1 MIPKHRIFSVL
12 SSRTLKRSVF
22 LIVIP
27 LLAICVGL
35 YLYAAGGRYVST
47 DNAYVK
53 ANVIIISPEIS
64 GRVTSV
70 LVVDN
75 QAVEAND
82 ILLQLDSSP
91 LEITLNRARAQM
103 AVIRT
108 ELESLRADYGET
120 VVQAQQAEDKV
131 RHLDK
136 RYKRQR
142 KLLKQGLSSEE
153 KHDEAKHNLQVA
165 RREVQIIQQR
175 VQRVLAQ
182 LAGNEVLPVD
192 QHPRYLTAQTT
203 YDQAAIDLKATTIRA
218 PASGIVS
225 NMKLQVGEYAQAGK
239 PIFSLIENQPIWVEA
254 NLKETQLTHILPG
267 QQATIVAD
275 AYPDKIWESV
285 ISSIAPA
292 TGAEFSILP
301 PQNASGNWVKVVQRI
316 PINLVITD
324 QTGGPQLRAGMTVS
338 VRIDTRRKRELSGQM
353 RDVVGERDVLELIR
367 DVGQKAMVWRNRDSS
382 S

>member
-1 MIPKHRIFSVL
+1 MSKRRLFSWL
-12 SSRTLKRSVF
+12 SRRTLTRIVF
-22 LIVIP
+22 LFVIP

-53 ANVIIISPEIS
+53 ANVIIITPEVS

-70 LVVDN
+70 LVADN
-75 QAVEAND
+75 QAVEAD
-82 ILLQLDSSP
+82 DVLLQLDSSP
-91 LEITLNRARAQM
+91 LEITLNRAWAQM

-120 VVQAQQAEDKV
+120 VVQIQQAEDKV
-131 RHLDK
+131 RYLER

-153 KHDEAKHNLQVA
+153 KHDEAKHTLQVA

-182 LAGNEVLPVD
+182 LAGDEVLSVE
-192 QHPRYLTAQTT
+192 QHPRYQAAQAT
-203 YDQAAIDLKATTIRA
+203 YDQAAIDLKATTIHA

-239 PIFSLIENQPIWVEA
+239 PVFSLIENYPIWIEA

-275 AYPDKIWESV
+275 AYPDRVWESV
-285 ISSIAPA
+285 ISSIAPT

-324 QTGGPQLRAGMTVS
+324 QADGPQLRAGMTVS
-338 VRIDTRRKRELSGQM
+338 VRIDTHRKRELPGQM
-353 RDVVGERDVLELIR
+353 RNVVGDRDVLGLIR
-367 DVGQKAMVWRNRDSS
+367 GLGQKAMAWRSRDSS

>member
-1 MIPKHRIFSVL
+1 MSERKLFSIL
-12 SSRTLKRSVF
+12 GSRTLKRTVF

-53 ANVIIISPEIS
+53 ANVIIISPEVS

-82 ILLQLDSSP
+82 VLLQLDSSP
-91 LEITLNRARAQM
+91 LEITLSRARAQM

-120 VVQAQQAEDKV
+120 VVQAQLAEDKV
-131 RHLDK
+131 RYLVR

-165 RREVQIIQQR
+165 RREVQIIEQR

-182 LAGNEVLPVD
+182 LAGNERLPVD

-203 YDQAAIDLKATTIRA
+203 YDQAAVELKATTIRA

-239 PIFSLIENQPIWVEA
+239 PIFSLIQNQPIWIEA

-316 PINLVITD
+316 PINLVIID
-324 QTGGPQLRAGMTVS
+324 QAGGPQLRAGMTVS

-367 DVGQKAMVWRNRDSS
+367 NVGQKAMVWRNRDGSS
-382 S
+382 

>member
-1 MIPKHRIFSVL
+1 MSERKLFSIL
-12 SSRTLKRSVF
+12 GSRRLKRTVF

-53 ANVIIISPEIS
+53 ANVIIISPEVS

-82 ILLQLDSSP
+82 VLLQLDSSP

-120 VVQAQQAEDKV
+120 VVQAQLAKDKV
-131 RHLDK
+131 RYLDR

-165 RREVQIIQQR
+165 RREVQIIEQR

-182 LAGNEVLPVD
+182 LAGNERLPVD

-203 YDQAAIDLKATTIRA
+203 YDQAAVELKATTIRA

-239 PIFSLIENQPIWVEA
+239 PVFSLIQNQPIWVEA
-254 NLKETQLTHILPG
+254 NLKETQLTHIQPG
-267 QQATIVAD
+267 QQATIVVD

-285 ISSIAPA
+285 VSSIAPA

-324 QTGGPQLRAGMTVS
+324 QAGGPQLRAGMTVS

-367 DVGQKAMVWRNRDSS
+367 NVGQKAMVWRNRDGSS
-382 S
+382 

>member
-1 MIPKHRIFSVL
+1 MPEHKLFSML
-12 SSRTLKRSVF
+12 SGRRLKRTFF

-27 LLAICVGL
+27 LAAICVAL

-47 DNAYVK
+47 NNAYVK
-53 ANVIIISPEIS
+53 ANIIIISTEVS
-64 GRVTSV
+64 GRVTSM
-70 LVVDN
+70 LVADN
-75 QAVEAND
+75 QAVEVND

-91 LEITLNRARAQM
+91 LEIALNRARAQM

-120 VVQAQQAEDKV
+120 VVQAQLSEDKV
-131 RHLDK
+131 RYLDR

-153 KHDEAKHNLQVA
+153 KHDEAGHDLQVA
-165 RREVQIIQQR
+165 RREVKIIEKR

-182 LAGNEVLPVD
+182 LAGNKLLPVD
-192 QHPRYLTAQTT
+192 QHPRYLAAQTT
-203 YDQAAIDLKATTIRA
+203 YDQAAIDLKAATIRA
-218 PASGIVS
+218 PASGVVS
-225 NMKLQVGEYAQAGK
+225 NMKLQVGEFAQAGK
-239 PIFSLIENQPIWVEA
+239 PIFTLIENQPIWIEA
-254 NLKETQLTHILPG
+254 NLKETELTHIQPG

-324 QTGGPQLRAGMTVS
+324 QAGGPQLRAGMTVT
-338 VRIDTRRKRELSGQM
+338 VRIDTRRKRELSGQI
-353 RDVVGERDVLELIR
+353 RDVVGERDVLKLIR

>member
-1 MIPKHRIFSVL
+1 MSERKLFSIL
-12 SSRTLKRSVF
+12 GSRTLKRTVF

-53 ANVIIISPEIS
+53 ANVIIISPEVS

-82 ILLQLDSSP
+82 VLLQLDSSP

-120 VVQAQQAEDKV
+120 VVQAQLAKDKV
-131 RHLDK
+131 RYLDR

-165 RREVQIIQQR
+165 RREVQIIEQR

-182 LAGNEVLPVD
+182 LAGNERLPVD

-203 YDQAAIDLKATTIRA
+203 YDQAAVDLKATTIRA

-239 PIFSLIENQPIWVEA
+239 PVFSLIQNQPIWVEA
-254 NLKETQLTHILPG
+254 NLKETQLTHIQPG
-267 QQATIVAD
+267 QQATIVVD

-285 ISSIAPA
+285 VSSIAPA

-324 QTGGPQLRAGMTVS
+324 QAGGPQLRAGMTVS

-367 DVGQKAMVWRNRDSS
+367 NVGQKAMVWRNRDGSS
-382 S
+382 

>member
-1 MIPKHRIFSVL
+1 MSERKLFSIL
-12 SSRTLKRSVF
+12 GSRTLKRTVF

-53 ANVIIISPEIS
+53 ANVIIISPEVS

-70 LVVDN
+70 LVRDN
-75 QAVEAND
+75 QPVEAD
-82 ILLQLDSSP
+82 DVLLQLDSSP
-91 LEITLNRARAQM
+91 LEIILSRARAQM

-131 RHLDK
+131 TYLDK
-136 RYKRQR
+136 RYKRQQ

-153 KHDEAKHNLQVA
+153 KHDEAKHDLQVA

-182 LAGNEVLPVD
+182 LGGSEKLPVD

-203 YDQAAIDLKATTIRA
+203 YDQAVVDLKATTIRA

-225 NMKLQVGEYAQAGK
+225 NMKLQVGEYALAGK
-239 PIFSLIENQPIWVEA
+239 PIFSLIENQPIWIEA

-275 AYPDKIWESV
+275 AYPDKTWESV
-285 ISSIAPA
+285 VSSIAPA

-316 PINLVITD
+316 PIKLVITD
-324 QTGGPQLRAGMTVS
+324 QANGPQLRAGMTVS

>member
-1 MIPKHRIFSVL
+1 MSERKLFSIL
-12 SSRTLKRSVF
+12 GSRTLKRTVF

-53 ANVIIISPEIS
+53 ANVIIISPEVS

-82 ILLQLDSSP
+82 VLLQLDSSP

-120 VVQAQQAEDKV
+120 VVQEQLAKDKV
-131 RHLDK
+131 RYLDR

-153 KHDEAKHNLQVA
+153 KHDEAKHDLQVA
-165 RREVQIIQQR
+165 RREVEIIEQR

-182 LAGNEVLPVD
+182 LAGNERLPVD

-203 YDQAAIDLKATTIRA
+203 YDQAAVDLKATTIRA

-239 PIFSLIENQPIWVEA
+239 PVFSLIQNLPIWVEA
-254 NLKETQLTHILPG
+254 NLKETQLTHIQPG
-267 QQATIVAD
+267 QQATIVVD

-285 ISSIAPA
+285 VSSIAPA

-316 PINLVITD
+316 PIKLVITD
-324 QTGGPQLRAGMTVS
+324 QAGGPQLRAGMTVS

-367 DVGQKAMVWRNRDSS
+367 DVGQKAMVWRNRDGSS
-382 S
+382 

>member
-1 MIPKHRIFSVL
+1 MSERKLFSIL
-12 SSRTLKRSVF
+12 GSRTLKRTVF

-53 ANVIIISPEIS
+53 ANVIIISPEVS

-82 ILLQLDSSP
+82 VLIQLDSSP

-120 VVQAQQAEDKV
+120 VVQEQLAKDKV
-131 RHLDK
+131 RYLDR

-153 KHDEAKHNLQVA
+153 KHDEAKHDLQVA
-165 RREVQIIQQR
+165 RREVQIIEQR

-182 LAGNEVLPVD
+182 LAGNERLPVD

-203 YDQAAIDLKATTIRA
+203 YDQAAVDLKATTIRA

-239 PIFSLIENQPIWVEA
+239 PIFSLIENQPIWIEA

-275 AYPDKIWESV
+275 AYPDKVWESV
-285 ISSIAPA
+285 VGNIAPA

-324 QTGGPQLRAGMTVS
+324 QAGGPQLRAGMTVS
-338 VRIDTRRKRELSGQM
+338 VRIDTRRKRELSGQI

>member
-1 MIPKHRIFSVL
+1 MSERKIFSIL
-12 SSRTLKRSVF
+12 GSRTLKRTVF

-53 ANVIIISPEIS
+53 ANVIIISPEVS

-82 ILLQLDSSP
+82 VLLQLDSSP

-120 VVQAQQAEDKV
+120 VVEEQLAKDKV
-131 RHLDK
+131 RYLDR

-153 KHDEAKHNLQVA
+153 KHDEAKHDLQVA
-165 RREVQIIQQR
+165 RREVQIIEQR

-182 LAGNEVLPVD
+182 LAGNERLPVD

-203 YDQAAIDLKATTIRA
+203 YDQAAVDLKATTIRA

-239 PIFSLIENQPIWVEA
+239 PVFSLIQNQPIWVEA
-254 NLKETQLTHILPG
+254 NLKETQLTHIQPG
-267 QQATIVAD
+267 QQATIVVD

-285 ISSIAPA
+285 VSSIAPA

-316 PINLVITD
+316 PIKLVITD
-324 QTGGPQLRAGMTVS
+324 QAGGPQLRAGMTVS

-367 DVGQKAMVWRNRDSS
+367 DVGQKAMVWRNRDGSS
-382 S
+382 

>member
-1 MIPKHRIFSVL
+1 MPEQKIFSML
-12 SSRTLKRSVF
+12 SGRRLKRTFF
-22 LIVIP
+22 LVVVP
-27 LLAICVGL
+27 LAAICVAL

-47 DNAYVK
+47 NNAYVK
-53 ANVIIISPEIS
+53 ANVIIISTEVS
-64 GRVTSV
+64 GRVTSM
-70 LVVDN
+70 LVADN

-91 LEITLNRARAQM
+91 LEIALNRARAQM

-120 VVQAQQAEDKV
+120 VVQAQLAEDKV
-131 RHLDK
+131 RYLDR

-153 KHDEAKHNLQVA
+153 KHDEARHDLQVA
-165 RREVQIIQQR
+165 RREVKIIEQR

-182 LAGNEVLPVD
+182 LAGNKLLPAD
-192 QHPRYLTAQTT
+192 QHPRYLAAQTT
-203 YDQAAIDLKATTIRA
+203 YDQAAVDLKAATIRA
-218 PASGIVS
+218 PASGVVS
-225 NMKLQVGEYAQAGK
+225 NMKLQVGEFAQAGK
-239 PIFSLIENQPIWVEA
+239 PIFTLIENQPIWIEA

-316 PINLVITD
+316 PINLAITNQAGD
-324 QTGGPQLRAGMTVS
+324 PQLRAGMTVL
-338 VRIDTRRKRELSGQM
+338 VRIDTRRKRELSGQI
-353 RDVVGERDVLELIR
+353 RDLLGERDVLELIR
-367 DVGQKAMVWRNRDSS
+367 DVGQKAMVWRNRDSGS
-382 S
+382 

>member
-1 MIPKHRIFSVL
+1 MSERKLFSIL
-12 SSRTLKRSVF
+12 GSRTLKRTVF

-53 ANVIIISPEIS
+53 ANVIIISPEVS

-75 QAVEAND
+75 QAVDAND
-82 ILLQLDSSP
+82 VLLQLDSSP
-91 LEITLNRARAQM
+91 LEITLSRARAQM

-120 VVQAQQAEDKV
+120 VVQAQLAEDKV
-131 RHLDK
+131 RYLVR

-165 RREVQIIQQR
+165 RREVQIIEQR
-175 VQRVLAQ
+175 IQRVLAQ
-182 LAGNEVLPVD
+182 LAGNERLPVD

-203 YDQAAIDLKATTIRA
+203 YDQAAVELKATTIRA

-239 PIFSLIENQPIWVEA
+239 PIFSLIQNQPIWIEA

-316 PINLVITD
+316 PINLVIID
-324 QTGGPQLRAGMTVS
+324 QAGGPQLRAGMTVS

-367 DVGQKAMVWRNRDSS
+367 NVGQKAMVWRNRDGSS
-382 S
+382 

>member
-1 MIPKHRIFSVL
+1 MSERKLFSIL
-12 SSRTLKRSVF
+12 GSRTLKRTVF

-53 ANVIIISPEIS
+53 ANVIIISPEVS

-82 ILLQLDSSP
+82 VLLQLDSSP
-91 LEITLNRARAQM
+91 LEITLSRARAQM

-120 VVQAQQAEDKV
+120 VVQAQLAEDKV
-131 RHLDK
+131 RYLVR

-153 KHDEAKHNLQVA
+153 KYDEAKHNLQVA
-165 RREVQIIQQR
+165 RREVQIIEQR
-175 VQRVLAQ
+175 IQRVLAQ
-182 LAGNEVLPVD
+182 LAGNERLPVD

-203 YDQAAIDLKATTIRA
+203 YDQAAVELKATTIRA

-239 PIFSLIENQPIWVEA
+239 PIFSLIQNQPIWIEA

-316 PINLVITD
+316 PINLVIID
-324 QTGGPQLRAGMTVS
+324 QAGGPQLRAGMTVS

-367 DVGQKAMVWRNRDSS
+367 NVGQKAMVWRNRDGSS
-382 S
+382 

>member
-1 MIPKHRIFSVL
+1 MSERKLFSIL
-12 SSRTLKRSVF
+12 GSRTLKRTVF

-35 YLYAAGGRYVST
+35 YLYAAGGRYVTT

-53 ANVIIISPEIS
+53 ANVIIISPEVS

-82 ILLQLDSSP
+82 VLLQLDSSP

-120 VVQAQQAEDKV
+120 VVQAQLAEDKV
-131 RHLDK
+131 RYLNR
-136 RYKRQR
+136 RYKRQQ

-153 KHDEAKHNLQVA
+153 KHDEAKHDLQVA
-165 RREVQIIQQR
+165 RREVQIIEQR
-175 VQRVLAQ
+175 VQQVLAQ
-182 LAGNEVLPVD
+182 LAGNERLPVD

-203 YDQAAIDLKATTIRA
+203 YDQVAVDLKATTIRA

-225 NMKLQVGEYAQAGK
+225 NMKLQVGEYALAGK
-239 PIFSLIENQPIWVEA
+239 PIFSLIENQPIWIEA

-285 ISSIAPA
+285 VSSIAPA

-316 PINLVITD
+316 PIKLVITD
-324 QTGGPQLRAGMTVS
+324 QAGGPQLRAGMTVS

-367 DVGQKAMVWRNRDSS
+367 DVGQKAMVWRNRDGSS
-382 S
+382 

>member
-1 MIPKHRIFSVL
+1 MSARKLFSIL
-12 SSRTLKRSVF
+12 GSRTLKRTVF

-53 ANVIIISPEIS
+53 ANIIIIIPEVS

-70 LVVDN
+70 LVADN

-82 ILLQLDSSP
+82 VLIQLDSSP

-120 VVQAQQAEDKV
+120 VVQAQLAEDKV
-131 RHLDK
+131 RYLDR

-153 KHDEAKHNLQVA
+153 KHDEAKHDLQVA
-165 RREVQIIQQR
+165 RREVQIIEQR

-182 LAGNEVLPVD
+182 LAGNERLPVD

-203 YDQAAIDLKATTIRA
+203 YDQAAVDLKATTIRA

-239 PIFSLIENQPIWVEA
+239 PVFSLIQNQPIWVEA
-254 NLKETQLTHILPG
+254 NLKETQLTHIQPG
-267 QQATIVAD
+267 QQATIVVD

-285 ISSIAPA
+285 VSSIAPA

-324 QTGGPQLRAGMTVS
+324 QAGGPQLRAGMTVS
-338 VRIDTRRKRELSGQM
+338 VRIDTRRKRKMSKQL

-367 DVGQKAMVWRNRDSS
+367 NVGQKAMVWRNRDSS

>member
-1 MIPKHRIFSVL
+1 MSARKLFSIL
-12 SSRTLKRSVF
+12 GSRTLKRTVF

-53 ANVIIISPEIS
+53 ANVIIISPEVS

-82 ILLQLDSSP
+82 VLLQIDSSP

-120 VVQAQQAEDKV
+120 VVQEQLAKDKV
-131 RHLDK
+131 RYLDR

-153 KHDEAKHNLQVA
+153 KHDEAKHDLQVA
-165 RREVQIIQQR
+165 RREVQIIEQR

-182 LAGNEVLPVD
+182 LAGNERLPVD

-203 YDQAAIDLKATTIRA
+203 YDQAAVDLKATTIRA

-239 PIFSLIENQPIWVEA
+239 PVFSLIQNQPIWVEA
-254 NLKETQLTHILPG
+254 NLKETQLTHIQPG
-267 QQATIVAD
+267 QQATIVVD

-285 ISSIAPA
+285 VSSIAPA

-316 PINLVITD
+316 PIKLVITD
-324 QTGGPQLRAGMTVS
+324 QAGGPQLRAGMTVS

-367 DVGQKAMVWRNRDSS
+367 NVGQKAMVWRNRDGSS
-382 S
+382 

>member
-1 MIPKHRIFSVL
+1 MSEHKIFSWL
-12 SSRTLKRSVF
+12 SGRTLKRTVF
-22 LIVIP
+22 LVVIP

-53 ANVIIISPEIS
+53 ANIIIIIPEVS

-70 LVVDN
+70 LVANN
-75 QAVEAND
+75 QPVAADDV
-82 ILLQLDSSP
+82 LLQLDSFP
-91 LEITLNRARAQM
+91 LEIALSRARAQM
-103 AVIRT
+103 AVIRI

-131 RHLDK
+131 RHLDR

-153 KHDEAKHNLQVA
+153 KHDEAKHDLQVA

-175 VQRVLAQ
+175 VRRVLAQ
-182 LAGNEVLPVD
+182 LGGNQALPVG
-192 QHPRYLTAQTT
+192 QHPRYRSAQTI
-203 YDQAAIDLKATTIRA
+203 YDQAAVELKATTIRA

-285 ISSIAPA
+285 VSNIAPA

-324 QTGGPQLRAGMTVS
+324 QAGGPQLRAGMTVS
-338 VRIDTRRKRELSGQM
+338 VRIDTRRKRKMSKQL

-367 DVGQKAMVWRNRDSS
+367 NVGQKAMVWRNRDSS

>member
-1 MIPKHRIFSVL
+1 MSERKLFSIL
-12 SSRTLKRSVF
+12 GSRTLKRTVF

-53 ANVIIISPEIS
+53 ANIIIIIPEVS

-70 LVVDN
+70 LVADN

-82 ILLQLDSSP
+82 VLLQLDSSP

-120 VVQAQQAEDKV
+120 VVEEQLAKDKV
-131 RHLDK
+131 RYLDR

-153 KHDEAKHNLQVA
+153 KHDEAKHDLQVA
-165 RREVQIIQQR
+165 RREVQIIEQR

-182 LAGNEVLPVD
+182 LAGNERLPVD

-203 YDQAAIDLKATTIRA
+203 YDQAAVDLKATTIRA

-225 NMKLQVGEYAQAGK
+225 NMKLQVGEYALAGK
-239 PIFSLIENQPIWVEA
+239 PIFSLIENQPIWIEA

-292 TGAEFSILP
+292 TGAEFSVLP

-324 QTGGPQLRAGMTVS
+324 QAGGPQLRAGMTVS

-367 DVGQKAMVWRNRDSS
+367 DVGQKAMVWRNRDGSS
-382 S
+382 

>member
-1 MIPKHRIFSVL
+1 MSARKLFSIL
-12 SSRTLKRSVF
+12 GSRTLKRTVF

-53 ANVIIISPEIS
+53 ANVIIISPEVS

-82 ILLQLDSSP
+82 VLLQIDSSP

-120 VVQAQQAEDKV
+120 VVQAQLAKDKV
-131 RHLDK
+131 RYLDR

-153 KHDEAKHNLQVA
+153 KHDEAKHDLQVA
-165 RREVQIIQQR
+165 RREVQIIEQR

-182 LAGNEVLPVD
+182 LAGNERLPVD

-203 YDQAAIDLKATTIRA
+203 YDQAAVDLKATTIRA

-239 PIFSLIENQPIWVEA
+239 PVFSLIQNLPIWVEA
-254 NLKETQLTHILPG
+254 NLKETQLTHIQPG
-267 QQATIVAD
+267 QQATIVVD

-285 ISSIAPA
+285 VSSIAPA

-324 QTGGPQLRAGMTVS
+324 QAGGPQLRAGMTVS

-367 DVGQKAMVWRNRDSS
+367 NVGQKAMVWRNRDGSS
-382 S
+382 

>member
-1 MIPKHRIFSVL
+1 MSERKLFSIL
-12 SSRTLKRSVF
+12 GSRTLKRTVF

-53 ANVIIISPEIS
+53 ANVIIISPEVS

-82 ILLQLDSSP
+82 VLLQLDSSP

-120 VVQAQQAEDKV
+120 VVQEQLAKDKV
-131 RHLDK
+131 RYLDR

-153 KHDEAKHNLQVA
+153 KHDEAKHDLQVA
-165 RREVQIIQQR
+165 RREVQIIEQR

-182 LAGNEVLPVD
+182 LAGNERLPVD

-203 YDQAAIDLKATTIRA
+203 YDQAAVDLKATTIRA

-239 PIFSLIENQPIWVEA
+239 PVFSLIQNQPIWIEA
-254 NLKETQLTHILPG
+254 NLKETQLTHIQPG
-267 QQATIVAD
+267 QQATIVVD

-285 ISSIAPA
+285 VSSIAPA

-324 QTGGPQLRAGMTVS
+324 QAGGPQLRAGMTVS

-367 DVGQKAMVWRNRDSS
+367 NVGQKAMVWRNRDGSS
-382 S
+382 

>member
-1 MIPKHRIFSVL
+1 VIPKHRIFSVL

-27 LLAICVGL
+27 LLAVCVGL

-75 QAVEAND
+75 QAVEAD
-82 ILLQLDSSP
+82 DVLLQLDSSP

-131 RHLDK
+131 RYLDK

-153 KHDEAKHNLQVA
+153 KHDEAKHDLQVA

>member
-1 MIPKHRIFSVL
+1 MSERKLFSIL
-12 SSRTLKRSVF
+12 GSRTLKRTVF

-53 ANVIIISPEIS
+53 ANVIIISPEVS

-120 VVQAQQAEDKV
+120 VVQEQLAKDKV
-131 RHLDK
+131 RYLDR

-153 KHDEAKHNLQVA
+153 KHDEAKHDLQVA
-165 RREVQIIQQR
+165 RREVQIIEQR

-182 LAGNEVLPVD
+182 LAGNERLPVD

-203 YDQAAIDLKATTIRA
+203 YDQAAVDLKATTIRA

-239 PIFSLIENQPIWVEA
+239 PVFSLIQNQPIWVEA
-254 NLKETQLTHILPG
+254 NLKETQLTHIQPG
-267 QQATIVAD
+267 QQATIVVD

-285 ISSIAPA
+285 VSSIAPA

-316 PINLVITD
+316 PIKLVITD
-324 QTGGPQLRAGMTVS
+324 QAGGPQLRAGMTVS

-367 DVGQKAMVWRNRDSS
+367 DVGQKAMVWRNRDGSS
-382 S
+382 

>member
-1 MIPKHRIFSVL
+1 MSERKLFSIL
-12 SSRTLKRSVF
+12 GSRTLKRTVF

-35 YLYAAGGRYVST
+35 YLYAAGGRYVTT

-53 ANVIIISPEIS
+53 ANVIIISPEVS

-82 ILLQLDSSP
+82 VLLQIDSSP

-120 VVQAQQAEDKV
+120 VVQEQLAKDKV
-131 RHLDK
+131 RYLDR

-153 KHDEAKHNLQVA
+153 KHDEAKHDLQVA
-165 RREVQIIQQR
+165 RREVQIIEQR

-182 LAGNEVLPVD
+182 LAGNERLPVD

-203 YDQAAIDLKATTIRA
+203 YDQVAVDLKATTIRA

-225 NMKLQVGEYAQAGK
+225 NMKLQVGEYALAGK
-239 PIFSLIENQPIWVEA
+239 PIFSLIENQPIWIEA

-285 ISSIAPA
+285 VSSIAPA

-324 QTGGPQLRAGMTVS
+324 QAGGPQLRAGMTVS

-367 DVGQKAMVWRNRDSS
+367 NVGQKAMVWRNRDGSS
-382 S
+382 

>member
-1 MIPKHRIFSVL
+1 MSKRRLFSWL
-12 SSRTLKRSVF
+12 SRRTLTRMVF
-22 LIVIP
+22 LFVIP

-53 ANVIIISPEIS
+53 ANVIIITPEVS

-70 LVVDN
+70 LVADN
-75 QAVEAND
+75 QAVEAGD
-82 ILLQLDSSP
+82 VLLQLDPS
-91 LEITLNRARAQM
+91 LVDIELNRARAQM

-120 VVQAQQAEDKV
+120 VVQIQQAEDKV
-131 RHLDK
+131 RYLER

-153 KHDEAKHNLQVA
+153 KHDEAKHTLQVA

-182 LAGNEVLPVD
+182 LAGDEVLSVE
-192 QHPRYLTAQTT
+192 QHPRYQAAQAT
-203 YDQAAIDLKATTIRA
+203 YDQAAIDLKATTIHA

-239 PIFSLIENQPIWVEA
+239 PVFSLIENYPIWIEA

-275 AYPDKIWESV
+275 AYPDRVWESV
-285 ISSIAPA
+285 ISSIAPT

-324 QTGGPQLRAGMTVS
+324 QADGPQLRAGMTVS
-338 VRIDTRRKRELSGQM
+338 VRIDTHRKRELPGQM
-353 RDVVGERDVLELIR
+353 RNVVGDRDVLGLIR
-367 DVGQKAMVWRNRDSS
+367 GLGQKAMAWRSRDSS

>member
-1 MIPKHRIFSVL
+1 MSERKLFSIL
-12 SSRTLKRSVF
+12 GSRTLKRTVF

-35 YLYAAGGRYVST
+35 YLYAAGGRYVTT

-53 ANVIIISPEIS
+53 ANVIIISPEVS

-82 ILLQLDSSP
+82 VLLQIDSSP

-120 VVQAQQAEDKV
+120 VVQEQLAKDKV
-131 RHLDK
+131 RYLDR

-153 KHDEAKHNLQVA
+153 KHDEAKHDLQVA
-165 RREVQIIQQR
+165 RREVEIIEQR

-182 LAGNEVLPVD
+182 LAGNERLPVD

-203 YDQAAIDLKATTIRA
+203 YDQAAVDLKATTIRA

-239 PIFSLIENQPIWVEA
+239 PVFSLIQNQPIWVEA
-254 NLKETQLTHILPG
+254 NLKETQLTHIQPG
-267 QQATIVAD
+267 QQATIVVD

-285 ISSIAPA
+285 VSSIAPA

-316 PINLVITD
+316 PIKLVITD
-324 QTGGPQLRAGMTVS
+324 QAGGPQLRAGMTVS

-367 DVGQKAMVWRNRDSS
+367 DVGQKAMVWRNRDGSS
-382 S
+382 

>member
-1 MIPKHRIFSVL
+1 MSERKLFSIL
-12 SSRTLKRSVF
+12 GSRTLKRTVF

-53 ANVIIISPEIS
+53 ANIIIIIPEVS

-70 LVVDN
+70 LVSDN

-82 ILLQLDSSP
+82 VLIQLDSSP

-120 VVQAQQAEDKV
+120 VVQEQLAKDKV
-131 RHLDK
+131 RYLDR

-165 RREVQIIQQR
+165 RREVQIIEQR

-182 LAGNEVLPVD
+182 LAGNERLPVD

-203 YDQAAIDLKATTIRA
+203 YDQAAVDLKATTIRA

-239 PIFSLIENQPIWVEA
+239 PVFSLIQNQPIWVEA
-254 NLKETQLTHILPG
+254 NLKETQLTHIQPG
-267 QQATIVAD
+267 QQATIVVD

-285 ISSIAPA
+285 VSSIAPA

-324 QTGGPQLRAGMTVS
+324 QAGGPQLRAGMTVS

-367 DVGQKAMVWRNRDSS
+367 NVGQKAMVWRNRDGSS
-382 S
+382 

>member
-1 MIPKHRIFSVL
+1 MSARKLFSIL
-12 SSRTLKRSVF
+12 GSRTLKRTVF

-53 ANVIIISPEIS
+53 ANVIIISPEVS

-82 ILLQLDSSP
+82 VLLQIDSSP

-120 VVQAQQAEDKV
+120 VVQEQLAKDKV
-131 RHLDK
+131 RYLDR

-153 KHDEAKHNLQVA
+153 KHDEAKHDLQVA
-165 RREVQIIQQR
+165 RREVQIIEQR

-182 LAGNEVLPVD
+182 LAGNERLPVD

-203 YDQAAIDLKATTIRA
+203 YDQAAVDLKATTIRA

-239 PIFSLIENQPIWVEA
+239 PVFSLIQNQPIWVEA
-254 NLKETQLTHILPG
+254 NLKETQLTHIQPG
-267 QQATIVAD
+267 QQATIVVD

-285 ISSIAPA
+285 VSSIAPA

-324 QTGGPQLRAGMTVS
+324 QAGGPQLRAGMTVS

-367 DVGQKAMVWRNRDSS
+367 NVGQKAMVWRNRDGSS
-382 S
+382 

>member
-1 MIPKHRIFSVL
+1 MSKRRLFSWL
-12 SSRTLKRSVF
+12 SRRTLTRMVF
-22 LIVIP
+22 LFVIP

-53 ANVIIISPEIS
+53 ANIIIITPEVS

-70 LVVDN
+70 LVADN
-75 QAVEAND
+75 QAVEAGD
-82 ILLQLDSSP
+82 VLLQLDPS
-91 LEITLNRARAQM
+91 LLDIELNRARAQM

-120 VVQAQQAEDKV
+120 VVQIQQAEDKV
-131 RHLDK
+131 RYLER

-153 KHDEAKHNLQVA
+153 KHDEAKHTLQIA

-182 LAGNEVLPVD
+182 LAGDEVLSVE
-192 QHPRYLTAQTT
+192 QHPRYQAAQAT
-203 YDQAAIDLKATTIRA
+203 YDQAAIDLKATTIHA

-239 PIFSLIENQPIWVEA
+239 PVFSLIENYPIWIEA

-275 AYPDKIWESV
+275 AYPDRVWESV
-285 ISSIAPA
+285 ISSIAPT

-324 QTGGPQLRAGMTVS
+324 QADGPQLRAGMTVS
-338 VRIDTRRKRELSGQM
+338 VRIDTHRKRELPGQM
-353 RDVVGERDVLELIR
+353 RNVVGDRDVLGLIR
-367 DVGQKAMVWRNRDSS
+367 GLGQKAMAWRSRDSS

>member
-1 MIPKHRIFSVL
+1 MSEHKIFSWL
-12 SSRTLKRSVF
+12 SGRTLKRTVF
-22 LIVIP
+22 LVVIP

-47 DNAYVK
+47 NNAYVK
-53 ANVIIISPEIS
+53 ANVIIISPEVS

-70 LVVDN
+70 LVANN
-75 QAVEAND
+75 QPVAADDV
-82 ILLQLDSSP
+82 LLQLDSFP
-91 LEITLNRARAQM
+91 LEIALSRARAQM
-103 AVIRT
+103 AVIRI

-131 RHLDK
+131 RHLDR

-153 KHDEAKHNLQVA
+153 KHDEAKHDLQVA

-175 VQRVLAQ
+175 VRRVLAQ
-182 LAGNEVLPVD
+182 LGGNQALPVG
-192 QHPRYLTAQTT
+192 QHPRYRSAQTI
-203 YDQAAIDLKATTIRA
+203 YDQAVIDLKAATIRA

-285 ISSIAPA
+285 VSNIAPA

-324 QTGGPQLRAGMTVS
+324 QAGGPQLRAGMTVS
-338 VRIDTRRKRELSGQM
+338 VRIDTRRKRKMSKQL

-367 DVGQKAMVWRNRDSS
+367 NVGQKAMVWRNRDSS

>member
-1 MIPKHRIFSVL
+1 MSEHKL
-12 SSRTLKRSVF
+12 SSMLSGRRLKRTVF
-22 LIVIP
+22 LIFIP
-27 LLAICVGL
+27 FAAIFVGL
-35 YLYAAGGRYVST
+35 YLYAAGGRYVTT

-53 ANVIIISPEIS
+53 ANVIIISTQIS

-70 LVVDN
+70 LVADN
-75 QAVEAND
+75 QAVKAND
-82 ILLQLDSSP
+82 VLLQLDSSP

-120 VVQAQQAEDKV
+120 VVQAQLAEDKV
-131 RHLDK
+131 RYLDR

-153 KHDEAKHNLQVA
+153 KHDEAKHDLQVA
-165 RREVQIIQQR
+165 RREVKIIEQR

-182 LAGNEVLPVD
+182 LAGNKLLPVV

-203 YDQAAIDLKATTIRA
+203 YDQAAADLQAATIRA

-239 PIFSLIENQPIWVEA
+239 PIFSLIENQPIWIEA

-275 AYPDKIWESV
+275 AYPDKIWKSV

-316 PINLVITD
+316 PVNLVITN
-324 QTGGPQLRAGMTVS
+324 QAVGPQLRAGMTVS
-338 VRIDTRRKRELSGQM
+338 VRIDTRRKRKLSGQM
-353 RDVVGERDVLELIR
+353 REVVGERDVLELIR
-367 DVGQKAMVWRNRDSS
+367 DVGQKAMVWRNGDSS

>member
-1 MIPKHRIFSVL
+1 MPTHRIFSVL

-27 LLAICVGL
+27 LLAVCVGL

-53 ANVIIISPEIS
+53 ANVIIISPEVS

-70 LVVDN
+70 LVSDN
-75 QAVEAND
+75 QPVEAD
-82 ILLQLDSSP
+82 DVLLQLDSSP

-131 RHLDK
+131 RYLDK

-153 KHDEAKHNLQVA
+153 KHDEAKHDLQVA

-182 LAGNEVLPVD
+182 LGGNEKLPVD

-203 YDQAAIDLKATTIRA
+203 YDQAVVDLKATTIRA
-218 PASGIVS
+218 PASGVVS
-225 NMKLQVGEYAQAGK
+225 NMKLQVGEYTQAGK

-275 AYPDKIWESV
+275 AYPNKTWESV
-285 ISSIAPA
+285 VSSIAPA

-324 QTGGPQLRAGMTVS
+324 PANGPQLRAGMTVS

>member
-1 MIPKHRIFSVL
+1 MTAHKLFSTL
-12 SSRTLKRSVF
+12 SPRRLKRTFF
-22 LIVIP
+22 LVVIP
-27 LLAICVGL
+27 LAAIGVGL
-35 YLYAAGGRYVST
+35 YLYAAGGRYVT
-47 DNAYVK
+47 TNNAYVK
-53 ANVIIISPEIS
+53 ANVIIISTEVS
-64 GRVTSV
+64 GRVTSM
-70 LVVDN
+70 LVADN
-75 QAVEAND
+75 QAVEAGD
-82 ILLQLDSSP
+82 VLLQLDSSP
-91 LEITLNRARAQM
+91 LEITLSRARAQM

-120 VVQAQQAEDKV
+120 VVQAQLAEDKV
-131 RHLDK
+131 RYLDR

-153 KHDEAKHNLQVA
+153 KHDEARHDLQTA
-165 RREVQIIQQR
+165 RREVKIIEQR

-182 LAGNEVLPVD
+182 LAGNKLLPVD
-192 QHPRYLTAQTT
+192 QHPRYLAAQTT
-203 YDQAAIDLKATTIRA
+203 YDQAAVELKATTIRA
-218 PASGIVS
+218 PASGVVS
-225 NMKLQVGEYAQAGK
+225 NMKLQVGEFAQAGK
-239 PIFSLIENQPIWVEA
+239 PIFTLIENQPIWIEA

-292 TGAEFSILP
+292 TGAEFSILA

-316 PINLVITD
+316 PINLAITTQVGD
-324 QTGGPQLRAGMTVS
+324 PQLRAGMTVL

-353 RDVVGERDVLELIR
+353 RAVLGERDVLELIR

>member
-1 MIPKHRIFSVL
+1 MSKRRLFSWL
-12 SSRTLKRSVF
+12 SRRTLTRMVF
-22 LIVIP
+22 LFVIP

-53 ANVIIISPEIS
+53 ANVIIITPEVS

-70 LVVDN
+70 LVADN
-75 QAVEAND
+75 QAVEAGD
-82 ILLQLDSSP
+82 VLLQLDPS
-91 LEITLNRARAQM
+91 LLDIELNRARAQM

-120 VVQAQQAEDKV
+120 VVQIQQAEDKV
-131 RHLDK
+131 RYLER

-153 KHDEAKHNLQVA
+153 KHDEAKHTLQVA

-182 LAGNEVLPVD
+182 LAGDEVLSVE
-192 QHPRYLTAQTT
+192 QHPRYQAAQAT
-203 YDQAAIDLKATTIRA
+203 YDQAAIDLKATTIHA

-239 PIFSLIENQPIWVEA
+239 PVFSLIENYPIWIEA

-275 AYPDKIWESV
+275 AYPDRVWESV
-285 ISSIAPA
+285 ISSIAPT

-324 QTGGPQLRAGMTVS
+324 QADGPQLRAGMTVS
-338 VRIDTRRKRELSGQM
+338 VRIDTHRKRELPGQM
-353 RDVVGERDVLELIR
+353 RNVVGDRDVLGLIR
-367 DVGQKAMVWRNRDSS
+367 GLCQKAMAWRSRDSS

>member
-1 MIPKHRIFSVL
+1 MSERKLFSIL
-12 SSRTLKRSVF
+12 GSRTLKRTVF

-53 ANVIIISPEIS
+53 ANVIIISPEVS

-120 VVQAQQAEDKV
+120 VVQEQLAKDKV
-131 RHLDK
+131 RYLDR

-153 KHDEAKHNLQVA
+153 KHDEAKHDLQVA
-165 RREVQIIQQR
+165 RREVEIIEQR

-182 LAGNEVLPVD
+182 LAGNERLPVD

-203 YDQAAIDLKATTIRA
+203 YDQAAVDLKATTIRA

-239 PIFSLIENQPIWVEA
+239 PVFSLIQNQPIWVEA
-254 NLKETQLTHILPG
+254 NLKETQLTHIQPG
-267 QQATIVAD
+267 QQATIVVD

-285 ISSIAPA
+285 VSSIAPA

-316 PINLVITD
+316 PIKLVITD
-324 QTGGPQLRAGMTVS
+324 QAGGPQLRAGMTVS

-367 DVGQKAMVWRNRDSS
+367 NVGQKAMVWRNRDGSS
-382 S
+382 

>member
-1 MIPKHRIFSVL
+1 MPTHRIFSVL

-27 LLAICVGL
+27 LLAVCVGL

-53 ANVIIISPEIS
+53 ANVIIISPEVS

-70 LVVDN
+70 LVSDN
-75 QAVEAND
+75 QPVEAD
-82 ILLQLDSSP
+82 DVLLQLDSSP

-120 VVQAQQAEDKV
+120 VVQEQLAKDKV
-131 RHLDK
+131 RYLDR

-153 KHDEAKHNLQVA
+153 KHDEAKHDLQVA
-165 RREVQIIQQR
+165 RREVEIIEQR

-182 LAGNEVLPVD
+182 LAGNERLPVD

-203 YDQAAIDLKATTIRA
+203 YDQAAVDLKATTIRA

-239 PIFSLIENQPIWVEA
+239 PVFSLIQNQPIWVEA
-254 NLKETQLTHILPG
+254 NLKETQLTHIQPG
-267 QQATIVAD
+267 QQATIVVD

-285 ISSIAPA
+285 VSSIAPA

-324 QTGGPQLRAGMTVS
+324 QAGGPQLRAGMTVS

-367 DVGQKAMVWRNRDSS
+367 NVGQKAMVWRNRDGSS
-382 S
+382 

>member
-1 MIPKHRIFSVL
+1 MSERKLFSIL
-12 SSRTLKRSVF
+12 GSRTLKRTVF

-53 ANVIIISPEIS
+53 ANVIIISPEVS

-70 LVVDN
+70 LVADN
-75 QAVEAND
+75 QSVETDD

-91 LEITLNRARAQM
+91 LEIILSRARAQM

-131 RHLDK
+131 TYLDK
-136 RYKRQR
+136 RYKRQQ

-153 KHDEAKHNLQVA
+153 KHDEAKHDLQVA

-182 LAGNEVLPVD
+182 LGGSEKLPVD

-203 YDQAAIDLKATTIRA
+203 YDQAVVDLKATTIRA

-225 NMKLQVGEYAQAGK
+225 NMKLQVGEYALAGK
-239 PIFSLIENQPIWVEA
+239 PIFSLIENQPIWIEA

-275 AYPDKIWESV
+275 AYPDKTWESV
-285 ISSIAPA
+285 VSSIAPA

-316 PINLVITD
+316 PIKLVITD
-324 QTGGPQLRAGMTVS
+324 QANGPQLRAGMTVS

>member
-1 MIPKHRIFSVL
+1 MSERKLFSIL
-12 SSRTLKRSVF
+12 GSRTLKRTVF

-53 ANVIIISPEIS
+53 ANVIIISPEVS

-70 LVVDN
+70 LVADN
-75 QAVEAND
+75 QSVEADD

-91 LEITLNRARAQM
+91 LEIILSRARAQM

-131 RHLDK
+131 TYLDK
-136 RYKRQR
+136 RYKRQQ

-153 KHDEAKHNLQVA
+153 KHDEAKHDLQVA

-182 LAGNEVLPVD
+182 LGGSEKLPVD

-203 YDQAAIDLKATTIRA
+203 YDQAVVDLKATTIRA

-225 NMKLQVGEYAQAGK
+225 NMKLQVGEYALAGK
-239 PIFSLIENQPIWVEA
+239 PIFSLIENQPIWIEA

-275 AYPDKIWESV
+275 AYPDKTWESV
-285 ISSIAPA
+285 VSSIAPA

-316 PINLVITD
+316 PIKLVITD
-324 QTGGPQLRAGMTVS
+324 QANGPQLRAGMTVS

-367 DVGQKAMVWRNRDSS
+367 NVGQKAMVWRNRDGSS
-382 S
+382 

>member
-1 MIPKHRIFSVL
+1 MPEHKLFSM
-12 SSRTLKRSVF
+12 SSGRKLKRTFF

-27 LLAICVGL
+27 LAAICVAL

-47 DNAYVK
+47 NNAYVK
-53 ANVIIISPEIS
+53 ANIIIISTEVS
-64 GRVTSV
+64 GRVTSM
-70 LVVDN
+70 LVADN

-91 LEITLNRARAQM
+91 LEIALNRARAQM

-120 VVQAQQAEDKV
+120 VVQAQLSEDKV
-131 RHLDK
+131 RYLDR

-153 KHDEAKHNLQVA
+153 KHDEAGHDLQVA
-165 RREVQIIQQR
+165 RREVKIIEKR

-182 LAGNEVLPVD
+182 LAGNKLLPVD
-192 QHPRYLTAQTT
+192 QHPRYLAAQTT
-203 YDQAAIDLKATTIRA
+203 YDQAAIDLKAATIRA
-218 PASGIVS
+218 PASGVVS
-225 NMKLQVGEYAQAGK
+225 NMKLQVGEFAQAGK
-239 PIFSLIENQPIWVEA
+239 PIFTLIENQPIWIEA
-254 NLKETQLTHILPG
+254 NLKETELTHILPG

-316 PINLVITD
+316 PINLAITNQAGD
-324 QTGGPQLRAGMTVS
+324 PQLRAGMTVL
-338 VRIDTRRKRELSGQM
+338 VRIDTRRKRELSGQI
-353 RDVVGERDVLELIR
+353 RDLLGERDVLELIR
-367 DVGQKAMVWRNRDSS
+367 DVGQKAMVWRNRDSDS
-382 S
+382 